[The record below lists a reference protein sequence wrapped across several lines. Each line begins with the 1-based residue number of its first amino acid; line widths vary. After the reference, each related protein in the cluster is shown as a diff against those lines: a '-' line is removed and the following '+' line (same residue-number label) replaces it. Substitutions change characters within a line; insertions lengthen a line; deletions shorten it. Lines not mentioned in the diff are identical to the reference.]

1 MLGIEIVGIKLAHP
15 MMKAQPFAQPTRGSG
30 ADQRR
35 VMARGGAGIP
45 GLRLYDLY
53 KPGRVMGEIAISQAR
68 ENLAEVIESTQRSG
82 EPIVLTRHGRP
93 VAVVLEHAAFERLV
107 EEADGA
113 SDRAALAQAREDDD
127 SVPWEQVKVDLGLV

>member
-30 ADQRR
+30 VDQRR
-35 VMARGGAGIP
+35 VMARGAP
-45 GLRLYDLY
+45 GSL
-53 KPGRVMGEIAISQAR
+53 
-68 ENLAEVIESTQRSG
+68 QRSG

-107 EEADGA
+107 AAAEDA
-113 SDRAALAQAREDDD
+113 SDRVALAFARDDDD